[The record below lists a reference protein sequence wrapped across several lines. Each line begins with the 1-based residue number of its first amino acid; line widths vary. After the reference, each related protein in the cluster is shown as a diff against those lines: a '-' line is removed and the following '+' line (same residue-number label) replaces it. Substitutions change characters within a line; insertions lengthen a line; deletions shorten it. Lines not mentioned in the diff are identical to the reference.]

1 MAYAVVDTNVI
12 VSALITKRSDS
23 PVLQVVQ
30 RIFSGRIC
38 ILVNKEI
45 LTEYK
50 EVLSR
55 PKFELRTKMVETFA
69 AIFAFFAKVLEM

>member
-1 MAYAVVDTNVI
+1 MAYAVVDTNVV

-69 AIFAFFAKVLEM
+69 AIFALFAKVLEM